1 MKQPFLGKI
10 AIAAILLS
18 AAALNVNAQKI
29 QEQELKINVTEIS
42 NPVKHLI
49 NLEPITF
56 KYDVSKFNYLKLPS
70 GNQYGFKTNNL
81 KTEFPEMVKET
92 GKVYGAGKNNSK
104 VAKYDEEQTQSLIP
118 VLVAAIKEQQAQID
132 MLKKELAQLKQ
143 SAK

>member
-92 GKVYGAGKNNSK
+92 GKVYGAGKNHSK

-132 MLKKELAQLKQ
+132 KLKKELAQLKQ

>member
-10 AIAAILLS
+10 ARAAILLS

-42 NPVKHLI
+42 NPVKHLV